1 MKAQIRFNYADKHLN
16 ISPKLILK
24 KAVLQVFIQEKKPA
38 KKIDF
43 VFCSDQFLLQINK
56 DFLQHDYY
64 TDIITFPLSNKEEPV
79 EAEIYISLDRVKQ
92 NAKDLNELYQTELV
106 RVLLHGALHLCGY
119 KDKSKADI
127 KLMREKEAYYIN
139 VYKKFHVK
147 HKKLK

>member
-1 MKAQIRFNYADKHLN
+1 MKAQIRFHYADKHLN
-16 ISPKLILK
+16 IGPKSILK
-24 KAVLQVFIQEKKPA
+24 NVVLQVFIQEKKPA

-92 NAKDLNELYQTELV
+92 NAKDLNEPYQIELV